1 MNKTE
6 FIDHIAKQHD
16 CTKVE
21 AERIINLFT
30 SSVTSALGAGAGSD
44 VTLVGFGKFYAVQG
58 AARVGRNPKTGA
70 PIQIDASVQPKFSA
84 GQFLKN
90 ACNGK

>member
-21 AERIINLFT
+21 AERIVNIFT
-30 SSVTSALGAGAGSD
+30 SSIKSALGSGAGSD
-44 VTLVGFGKFYAVQG
+44 VTLVGFGKFYAMQV

-70 PIQIDASVQPKFSA
+70 TIQIGAVQPKFSA
-84 GQFLKN
+84 GQSLKS